1 MNQNYDKIMQAAIK
15 ENEGK
20 KLLLHSCCAPCSS
33 ACLERLEKH
42 FDLTVFYYNPNIDGI
57 EEYRKRAA
65 EQKRLCE
72 VKGISF
78 IDEGYSSDEF
88 YSFVR
93 GYENEKEG
101 GLRCEKCFYL
111 RLKKTALKAKAEGFD
126 FFATTLTVSPQKNSQ
141 TINRIGER
149 IQNETGV
156 SYLPSDFK
164 KQGGYLR
171 SIELSREYGLYR
183 QDYCGCV
190 FSKIER
196 EKAKKEKSI

>member
-72 VKGISF
+72 AKGISF

-126 FFATTLTVSPQKNSQ
+126 FFATTLTVSPLKNSQ

-196 EKAKKEKSI
+196 QKSKKEKSI